1 MIINQSTIEKVLT
14 TKSISLT
21 TDTIYVSLFGSS
33 WNKVTLTGSL
43 AQQALQNKRL
53 AGLVFAADTAVF
65 TGFTGSF
72 QYVAIHNGTDLIG
85 YQDVGLQTA
94 DNQDV
99 TVDCSGMIRFALVS

>member
-1 MIINQSTIEKVLT
+1 MIINQNTIEKVLT

-21 TDTIYVSLFGSS
+21 TDTIYVSLFSS
-33 WNKVTLTGSL
+33 AWNKTTLSGSL
-43 AQQALQNKRL
+43 AQQVLQNKRVNS
-53 AGLVFAADTAVF
+53 LVFAADTAVF
-65 TGFTGSF
+65 SGFTGSF

-85 YQDVGLQTA
+85 YEDVGLQKA